1 MELKY
6 VVKIFEEITKNNE
19 KLFVYFQLYFH
30 EKEQDTKISI
40 LYRFILVLFLLCGLF
55 GLRKVTII
63 HILSTQ
69 FFEGKLLD

>member
-30 EKEQDTKISI
+30 EKDTKISI
-40 LYRFILVLFLLCGLF
+40 LYRFILVLFLLCDLF
-55 GLRKVTII
+55 GLRKITII

>member
-6 VVKIFEEITKNNE
+6 VVKIFEEITKDNE
-19 KLFVYFQLYFH
+19 KLFVYFQLCFH

-40 LYRFILVLFLLCGLF
+40 LYFHFLILFLFYDLF

-63 HILSTQ
+63 YILSTQ

>member
-6 VVKIFEEITKNNE
+6 VVKIFEEITKDNE

-30 EKEQDTKISI
+30 EKDTKISI

-69 FFEGKLLD
+69 FFEEKLLD

>member
-6 VVKIFEEITKNNE
+6 VVKIFEEITKDNE

-30 EKEQDTKISI
+30 EKDTKISI
-40 LYRFILVLFLLCGLF
+40 LYRFILVLFLFCGLF

-63 HILSTQ
+63 HILFTQ

>member
-6 VVKIFEEITKNNE
+6 VVKIFEEITKDNE
-19 KLFVYFQLYFH
+19 KLFVYFQLYFY
-30 EKEQDTKISI
+30 EKDTKISI
-40 LYRFILVLFLLCGLF
+40 LYCFILVLFLLCGLF

>member
-6 VVKIFEEITKNNE
+6 VVKIFEEITKDNE

-30 EKEQDTKISI
+30 EKDTKISI